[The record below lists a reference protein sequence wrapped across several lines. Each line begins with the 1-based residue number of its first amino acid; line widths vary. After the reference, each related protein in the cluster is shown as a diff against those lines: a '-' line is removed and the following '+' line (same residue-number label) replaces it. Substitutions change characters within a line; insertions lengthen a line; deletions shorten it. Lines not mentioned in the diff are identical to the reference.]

1 MKHLTLCIIL
11 AALVATGCSF
21 SGDYDRE
28 RFFTVVAAGDTV
40 HPVNEGY
47 LDEFISLGREL
58 YAPTRE
64 LISSGDLSFVNVEGP
79 FMADTRLI
87 ENGNIVFANYPADF
101 DNLLW
106 AGFNCFSLANNH
118 ALDCGRPGVINT
130 LDLFGKKQ
138 KESAQRVIMFAGLGR
153 TPAEAENFSTAV
165 INNVKVVFFAYT
177 ARYNRPGNLCN
188 DYSRSRVTADMQ
200 RAEGAQLKIVSVHH
214 GEEFRHVPAADI
226 VADYRAIIDAGADL
240 VLGHHPHVAQG
251 IEKYGRGIIFYS
263 LGNYAMGTVSNR
275 HLKYKGRLYSFI
287 ARVRFRKTGDS
298 LHPESVEI
306 FPLYSDNAN
315 ELVVKGKVLER
326 RRFVPEVLTGDFAQ
340 HVLDYIEYW
349 SSQVPGN
356 KTVFVREGDVLT
368 VKF

>member
-1 MKHLTLCIIL
+1 MKYYILCILL
-11 AALVATGCSF
+11 AALVFSGCLS

-40 HPVNEGY
+40 HPVNEGH
-47 LDEFISLGREL
+47 LDEFIKLGREI

-79 FMADTRLI
+79 FMADTRRI
-87 ENGNIVFANYPADF
+87 ENGNIVFANYPADL
-101 DNLLW
+101 DNMLW

-118 ALDCGRPGVINT
+118 ALDCGMEGVANT
-130 LDLFGKKQ
+130 LDLFNKKQ
-138 KESAQRVIMFAGLGR
+138 KESAARVIMFAGLGR
-153 TPAEAENFSTAV
+153 TPSEAENFSTAV
-165 INNVKVVFFAYT
+165 INNVKVSFFAYT

-188 DYSRSRVTADMQ
+188 DYSRSRVTDDLQ

-214 GEEFRHVPAADI
+214 GDEFRHVPAADV

-263 LGNYAMGTVSNR
+263 LGNYAMGTVSRR
-275 HLKYKGRLYSFI
+275 HMRLNGRLYSYI
-287 ARVRFRKTGDS
+287 ARVRFRKTGES
-298 LHPESVEI
+298 VHPETVEI
-306 FPLYSDNAN
+306 FPLYSDNSG
-315 ELVVKGKVLER
+315 ELVVNGKVLKR
-326 RRFVPEVLTGDFAQ
+326 RRFVPEVLTGEFAE
-340 HVLDYIEYW
+340 HVLDRIERW
-349 SSQVPGN
+349 SAQVPGN